1 MMLSGYI
8 SPGTQ
13 FRIPGSTIK
22 TTFQTD
28 SSVTRA
34 DRSTT
39 KKGFRLRFGK
49 AGSGCSKFVY
59 VTSKVKIKSPRFSKP
74 HPANKQCEYR
84 LKAPAG
90 KRIHIHFRTLKTPC
104 SSNYVAFN
112 LDPSRFTTLYRR
124 HKQNLLWLGLPAARI
139 LIHLQQNE
147 CVFSGQ
153 SPSHRLQV
161 HCRCRGIKVQF
172 LMKRCSLDIRKC
184 VKHSYGER
192 RNSLT

>member
-84 LKAPAG
+84 LKVAPLSSLVARCG
-90 KRIHIHFRTLKTPC
+90 FWTPN
-104 SSNYVAFN
+104 SEQPWIQKNQRQEEN
-112 LDPSRFTTLYRR
+112 SRD
-124 HKQNLLWLGLPAARI
+124 
-139 LIHLQQNE
+139 E
-147 CVFSGQ
+147 
-153 SPSHRLQV
+153 
-161 HCRCRGIKVQF
+161 
-172 LMKRCSLDIRKC
+172 
-184 VKHSYGER
+184 
-192 RNSLT
+192 